1 MLSRS
6 LLSASH
12 SSHGPTTGGFH
23 SIDFRCTFIFMWVAM
38 VRYFSFINA
47 YLRCSLLVSTLNQGY
62 KPTPHRLRLKRFRIR
77 TIRLLHCSWALRTS
91 QAQSLA
97 SERGK
102 SLGSKMGLD
111 TDS

>member
-1 MLSRS
+1 M
-6 LLSASH
+6 
-12 SSHGPTTGGFH
+12 
-23 SIDFRCTFIFMWVAM
+23 DFRRTFIFMWVAM

-47 YLRCSLLVSTLNQGY
+47 YLRCSLLV
-62 KPTPHRLRLKRFRIR
+62 PHRLRLKRFRIR

-102 SLGSKMGLD
+102 SLGNKMGLD